1 MNRLQFALGL
11 DLPLLQAGM
20 GGIAGPELCAAVSRA
35 GAGGALALYKEPPE
49 RVRELVRAV
58 AASTSRPFGV
68 NVIPEVTGPALCRAQ
83 LRAALD
89 QLPGHAFVTSF
100 GLPDADAAHD
110 VVRSGRVLVIQVGT
124 LHDADAALRLGAGV
138 LVLQG
143 TEAGGHLLGELP
155 AARLLHEARARYPDA
170 VLAVSGGV
178 ATGTDLVRVLV
189 QGADGAMAGT
199 LFIPTVES
207 AAHPYYK
214 QRVVDASADD
224 TVVTTRFDIGWPA
237 RPHRVL
243 RNSLTGQAPRHPAT
257 FIATTGAGGRRL
269 PVPRYSAAA
278 PVAATVGRI
287 EEMAMYCGRS
297 CSRVAGQHPAA
308 VLVDQFR
315 RTYEAAGQSR
325 DTSTEG
331 GPWKTRSNR

>member
-1 MNRLQFALGL
+1 MNRLESVLGL

-35 GAGGALALYKEPPE
+35 GAGGTLALYKEPPE
-49 RVRELVRAV
+49 RVRELVRSV

-68 NVIPEVTGPALCRAQ
+68 NVIPEVTGPAACRAQ

-89 QLPGHAFVTSF
+89 QLPGHGFVSCF
-100 GLPDADAAHD
+100 GLPDADTAVD
-110 VVRSGRVLVIQVGT
+110 IVRSGHVLVIQVGT
-124 LHDADAALRLGAGV
+124 LHDADVALRLGAGV

-155 AARLLHEARARYPDA
+155 TTCLLRETRARHPDA
-170 VLAVSGGV
+170 VLAVAGGV
-178 ATGTDLVRVLV
+178 ATGTDLAQV
-189 QGADGAMAGT
+189 QGEGADGAMTGT

-224 TVVTTRFDIGWPA
+224 TVVTTRFAIGWPA

-243 RNSLTGQAPRHPAT
+243 HNALTQNAPRHPAT
-257 FIATTGAGGRRL
+257 FIATTRAGNRRL
-269 PVPRYSAAA
+269 PVPRYSAAV
-278 PVAATVGRI
+278 PVAETVGRI
-287 EEMAMYCGRS
+287 EQMAMYCGQS
-297 CSRVAGQHPAA
+297 CSRVAGQHP
-308 VLVDQFR
+308 VTVVVEEIR

-325 DTSTEG
+325 DRSTEG
-331 GPWKTRSNR
+331 GPWKTHSNR

>member
-1 MNRLQFALGL
+1 MNRLTSALGL

-20 GGIAGPELCAAVSRA
+20 GGIAGPGLCAAVSGA
-35 GAGGALALYKEPPE
+35 GAGGALALYKEPPQ

-58 AASTSRPFGV
+58 VASTSRPFGV
-68 NVIPEVTGPALCRAQ
+68 NVIPEVTGPAGCRAQ

-89 QLPGHAFVTSF
+89 ELPLNAFVTSF
-100 GLPDADAAHD
+100 GLPDADTAHD
-110 VVRSGRVLVIQVGT
+110 VVRAGRVLVIQVGT

-155 AARLLHEARARYPDA
+155 AARLLHETRARHPDA
-170 VLAVSGGV
+170 VLAVAGGV
-178 ATGTDLVRVLV
+178 ATGSDLTRVLG

-199 LFIPTVES
+199 LFVPAAES

-243 RNSLTGQAPRHPAT
+243 RNSLTGKAPRHPAT
-257 FIATTGAGGRRL
+257 FIATTRAGGRRW
-269 PVPRYSAAA
+269 PVPRYSAAV
-278 PVAATVGRI
+278 PVAETVGRI

-297 CSRVAGQHPAA
+297 CARVAGQHSAA
-308 VLVDQFR
+308 VLVEGFR
-315 RTYEAAGQSR
+315 RSHEAAGR
-325 DTSTEG
+325 THVTSTEG
-331 GPWKTRSNR
+331 GPWKKHSSR